1 MTLFAFQFNKSVIC
15 SFPISSSLFLLLL
28 SYPKL
33 RMMQINNAGSNAY
46 SYKPLAE
53 TSDEDLLYAFK
64 NHSYSLFL
72 IIIIISITTNFVENK
87 LLCLFVDIFTVVYF
101 LYCLCSEV
109 ITTNSLGLMICCR
122 EVSIFFFFGGTF
134 RLILMLSY

>member
-28 SYPKL
+28 SYPKW
-33 RMMQINNAGSNAY
+33 RMVQINNAGSNAY

-72 IIIIISITTNFVENK
+72 IIIIITTTANFVEHK
-87 LLCLFVDIFTVVYF
+87 LLCLFADILTVVYF

-122 EVSIFFFFGGTF
+122 EVSTFFLFWWNFQA
-134 RLILMLSY
+134 YPDA